1 MSDKTCSNIH
11 EGHRKRL
18 RESYIKSNGSDA
30 LRDHQLLEL
39 LLFYAIPRRD
49 VNPLAHRLV
58 NRFGSLRGV
67 LEASFSELAEEGVSQ
82 STAILIKLVGDIN
95 FRAKIADAA
104 GKQLKNIDD
113 AMDFCSALIAEER
126 EEVCLAVCLNAKS
139 AVTYSEIVGRGN
151 SSETPF
157 SLRRIVEIALAQKS
171 NAIIIAHNHPSG
183 DPKPSALD
191 IENTRRL
198 RLLLNEV
205 GIDMQEHIIVCSSAC
220 YAIVRGYSRSTEH
233 CGSTSD
239 TAQKTC
245 TEKEHVRITVSNS
258 GA

>member
-95 FRAKIADAA
+95 FRAKIADAD
-104 GKQLKNIDD
+104 GKQLKNTDD

-126 EEVCLAVCLNAKS
+126 EEGGLPCGLSQRKIRRNLQRNCGTGKQLRNAVFVKANC
-139 AVTYSEIVGRGN
+139 
-151 SSETPF
+151 
-157 SLRRIVEIALAQKS
+157 
-171 NAIIIAHNHPSG
+171 
-183 DPKPSALD
+183 
-191 IENTRRL
+191 
-198 RLLLNEV
+198 
-205 GIDMQEHIIVCSSAC
+205 
-220 YAIVRGYSRSTEH
+220 
-233 CGSTSD
+233 
-239 TAQKTC
+239 
-245 TEKEHVRITVSNS
+245 
-258 GA
+258 

>member
-67 LEASFSELAEEGVSQ
+67 LEASFSEL
-82 STAILIKLVGDIN
+82 
-95 FRAKIADAA
+95 
-104 GKQLKNIDD
+104 
-113 AMDFCSALIAEER
+113 AEER

-233 CGSTSD
+233 FGSTSD

-245 TEKEHVRITVSNS
+245 TEDKPVRITVSNS

>member
-1 MSDKTCSNIH
+1 LSDKTCSNIH

-104 GKQLKNIDD
+104 GKQLKNTDD

-233 CGSTSD
+233 FGSTSD

-245 TEKEHVRITVSNS
+245 TEDKPVRITVSNS

>member
-1 MSDKTCSNIH
+1 
-11 EGHRKRL
+11 
-18 RESYIKSNGSDA
+18 
-30 LRDHQLLEL
+30 
-39 LLFYAIPRRD
+39 
-49 VNPLAHRLV
+49 
-58 NRFGSLRGV
+58 
-67 LEASFSELAEEGVSQ
+67 
-82 STAILIKLVGDIN
+82 
-95 FRAKIADAA
+95 
-104 GKQLKNIDD
+104 
-113 AMDFCSALIAEER
+113 MDFCSALIAEER

-233 CGSTSD
+233 FGSTSD
-239 TAQKTC
+239 TAQKPARKRSMCASLYQTAVRDAASLNNVGL
-245 TEKEHVRITVSNS
+245 TVIIIAQYFGLSKERT
-258 GA
+258 

>member
-95 FRAKIADAA
+95 FAQNCRRSRETIE
-104 GKQLKNIDD
+104 NTDD
-113 AMDFCSALIAEER
+113 AMDF
-126 EEVCLAVCLNAKS
+126 AV
-139 AVTYSEIVGRGN
+139 
-151 SSETPF
+151 
-157 SLRRIVEIALAQKS
+157 
-171 NAIIIAHNHPSG
+171 H
-183 DPKPSALD
+183 
-191 IENTRRL
+191 
-198 RLLLNEV
+198 
-205 GIDMQEHIIVCSSAC
+205 
-220 YAIVRGYSRSTEH
+220 
-233 CGSTSD
+233 
-239 TAQKTC
+239 
-245 TEKEHVRITVSNS
+245 
-258 GA
+258 

>member
-1 MSDKTCSNIH
+1 M
-11 EGHRKRL
+11 
-18 RESYIKSNGSDA
+18 
-30 LRDHQLLEL
+30 
-39 LLFYAIPRRD
+39 
-49 VNPLAHRLV
+49 
-58 NRFGSLRGV
+58 
-67 LEASFSELAEEGVSQ
+67 
-82 STAILIKLVGDIN
+82 
-95 FRAKIADAA
+95 
-104 GKQLKNIDD
+104 
-113 AMDFCSALIAEER
+113 IAEER

-183 DPKPSALD
+183 DPKPSVLD

-233 CGSTSD
+233 FGSTSD

>member
-95 FRAKIADAA
+95 FRA
-104 GKQLKNIDD
+104 N
-113 AMDFCSALIAEER
+113 
-126 EEVCLAVCLNAKS
+126 
-139 AVTYSEIVGRGN
+139 
-151 SSETPF
+151 
-157 SLRRIVEIALAQKS
+157 
-171 NAIIIAHNHPSG
+171 PSG

-233 CGSTSD
+233 FGSTSD

-245 TEKEHVRITVSNS
+245 TEDKPVRITVSNS